1 VKLPNLL
8 MELWN
13 EKGVESL
20 EDRIG
25 KFIDLE
31 EGFHLKFDRKV
42 VKILVKTDL
51 EKGLSEELEIR

>member
-1 VKLPNLL
+1 

-51 EKGLSEELEIR
+51 GKGLSEELEIR